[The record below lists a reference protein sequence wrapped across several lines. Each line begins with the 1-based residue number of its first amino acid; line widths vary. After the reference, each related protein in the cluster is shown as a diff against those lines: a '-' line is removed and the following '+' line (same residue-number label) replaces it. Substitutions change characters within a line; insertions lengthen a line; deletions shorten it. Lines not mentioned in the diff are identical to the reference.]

1 MTIDLTQA
9 PAGLGPQEVVELRS
23 RYGENILP
31 EQATQSTVNKFLS
44 QFKNPLVYILLFA
57 LLVDGGIWFYEGAT
71 TFPLESL
78 TILIILLANA
88 GLGLWQ
94 NLKSD
99 AALAKLDRLT
109 EPHCSVIREGQ
120 LQKIESRSL
129 VPGDIVRIEAG
140 ERLPADGKIL
150 QHSGFIVDES
160 IITGESEPVTKVEA
174 DSVLSGTMAARG
186 AAIITVTSIGPDS
199 NMGKLASML
208 VGMERDKTPL
218 EKRLSVIGQKLALV
232 ISIAA
237 VSLWL
242 VGTWLTGLS
251 HTGELFLFVVALAV
265 AAVPESLPAVIT
277 FTLALGVERMAKRK
291 AVVRKLSAVEALGSV
306 TVIATDKTG
315 TLTENKMKVQE
326 LDSDDREESFR
337 AMALVNDA
345 DLKSGVGDP
354 LELGILAYL
363 DAQDSSL
370 IAAIRE
376 DYPRLSSRPFDAEW
390 KFMRVTVKTPTNG
403 TVSYFKGAPEVL
415 LQRCRLTGAAM
426 QDWQQRLNK
435 FAGKGYRAL
444 GLARGEDETEQDLEW
459 LGLILLLDPP
469 RAEVAESI
477 RRATGAG
484 IRVLMITGDHP
495 ATSAEIA
502 RQVGIASD
510 DCITGEEL
518 EKLAPDEFNN
528 TINTSQVFARVSPE
542 MKLRIVETLKQQDQV
557 VAVTGDGI
565 NDAPA
570 LKAADVGVAMGQRG
584 SDVSREVADLV
595 LLDDNFTSIVA
606 AIEEG
611 RNTYENIQK
620 IIRFLFAANLA
631 EVLLIIIGSL
641 ITFAAFSSEAGIIL
655 PLTAAQILWINL
667 LTDSIPA
674 LAITLDKNNDVLLL
688 KPRSPFASLL
698 DKNSM
703 RFILFIGSMGSA
715 FALAT
720 LYTLPAVGVEHGV
733 TQTLVFCYLTIVQLA
748 LVNPARQSN
757 LRPQANRVV
766 NWALALSLLMQIL
779 VVTVPALRNLLGLSA
794 LSWQLAAL
802 LCVLL
807 VVSWGLAKG
816 CSTSLRSSAGNS

>member
-9 PAGLGPQEVVELRS
+9 PPGLGNEEVSELRA

-31 EQATQSTVNKFLS
+31 EQAEQSTFSKFLS

-57 LLVDGGIWFYEGAT
+57 LLVDASIWLYEGAS

-78 TILIILLANA
+78 AILLILLANA
-88 GLGLWQ
+88 SLGLWQ

-99 AALAKLDRLT
+99 VALAKLDRLT
-109 EPHCSVIREGQ
+109 EPHCSVIREHQ
-120 LQKIESRSL
+120 LQRIESRLL
-129 VPGDIVRIEAG
+129 VPGDIVRVEAG
-140 ERLPADGKIL
+140 ERLPADGVVL

-160 IITGESEPVTKVEA
+160 IITGESEPVTIATNDE
-174 DSVLSGTMAARG
+174 VLSGTMAARG
-186 AAIITVTSIGPDS
+186 AALIKVTSTGATS
-199 NMGKLASML
+199 NMGKLAAML

-218 EKRLSVIGQKLALV
+218 EIRLGVIGRKLALL

-237 VSLWL
+237 ISLWL
-242 VGTWLTGLS
+242 AGTYLTGLS
-251 HTGELFLFVVALAV
+251 HSGELFLFVVALAV

-315 TLTENKMKVQE
+315 TLTENKMLVQA
-326 LDSDDREESFR
+326 LDVSDEQESYR

-345 DLKSGVGDP
+345 DLESGVGDP
-354 LELGILAYL
+354 LEIGILNYL
-363 DAQDSSL
+363 DSKDSDL
-370 IAAIRE
+370 IPGIRK
-376 DYPRLSSRPFDAEW
+376 DFPRVSSRPFDAEW
-390 KFMRVTVKTPTNG
+390 KYMRVTVQTPG
-403 TVSYFKGAPEVL
+403 GDTVSYFKGAPEVL
-415 LQRCRLTGAAM
+415 LQRCNLATGELE
-426 QDWQQRLNK
+426 DWQQRIDG
-435 FAGKGYRAL
+435 FAGKGYRIL
-444 GLARGEDETEQDLEW
+444 GMARGAGESEQELDW

-469 RAEVAESI
+469 RPEVADSI
-477 RRATGAG
+477 REARGAG

-502 RQVGIASD
+502 RQVGIENGN
-510 DCITGEEL
+510 CVTGAEL
-518 EKLAPDEFNN
+518 EAMDESTFAA
-528 TINTSQVFARVSPE
+528 TIASSHVFARVSPE
-542 MKLRIVETLKQQDQV
+542 MKLRIVEKLQEQNEV

-570 LKAADVGVAMGQRG
+570 LKAAHVGVAMGQRG

-606 AIEEG
+606 AIDEG

-641 ITFAAFSSEAGIIL
+641 ITFIAFSTETGIIL

-667 LTDSIPA
+667 LTDSLPA
-674 LAITLDKNNDVLLL
+674 LAITLDRNDDVLLL
-688 KPRSPFASLL
+688 KPRSPAARLL
-698 DKNSM
+698 DANSM
-703 RFILFIGSMGSA
+703 RFILFVGLLGSS
-715 FALAT
+715 FALVI
-720 LYTLPAVGVEHGV
+720 LFVLPMLGINHGV
-733 TQTLVFCYLTIVQLA
+733 TQTLVFCYLTVVQLA

-757 LRPQANRVV
+757 LVPERNRIV

-779 VVTVPALRNLLGLSA
+779 VVTVPVLRNLLGLSA
-794 LSWQLAAL
+794 LNWEHVGLLAAM
-802 LCVLL
+802 LL
-807 VVSWGLAKG
+807 VSWALASWLSG
-816 CSTSLRSSAGNS
+816 RLRELQLS